1 VNYSFN
7 KRLKT
12 FFIIDSLLISEICCF
27 TTAGLKHST
36 KHPSK
41 SFLYQN
47 LGSLIFTH
55 FSIIQALRISAT
67 PPRSLHHRKKIEIQK
82 LILHCLLYN
91 IPNRG
96 YQMHGQ
102 SEPRWSG
109 SAITPEAIKS
119 WRDWGLHWSNHTVS
133 SHQNEHTNIDLKH
146 KKHTH
151 LNSFSVVV
159 TGYYHIHFSP
169 FSISL

>member
-1 VNYSFN
+1 MKYAVSRQLVWTQHKTSQQIIPLSKFSQSDLYSF
-7 KRLKT
+7 
-12 FFIIDSLLISEICCF
+12 FLLYKQSALQLHP
-27 TTAGLKHST
+27 TAPPTSQKHT
-36 KHPSK
+36 EKK
-41 SFLYQN
+41 EV
-47 LGSLIFTH
+47 
-55 FSIIQALRISAT
+55 
-67 PPRSLHHRKKIEIQK
+67 KIEIQK

-151 LNSFSVVV
+151 LNSFSEVV

>member
-1 VNYSFN
+1 MKYAISRQLVWTQPKASQQIIPLSKCSRSDLYSF
-7 KRLKT
+7 
-12 FFIIDSLLISEICCF
+12 
-27 TTAGLKHST
+27 
-36 KHPSK
+36 
-41 SFLYQN
+41 
-47 LGSLIFTH
+47 
-55 FSIIQALRISAT
+55 SITQALRIAT
-67 PPRSLHHRKKIEIQK
+67 PPHPLHQRHRLKKEVKIEIQK

-133 SHQNEHTNIDLKH
+133 SHQNEHTNIDLEH
-146 KKHTH
+146 KKHKH
-151 LNSFSVVV
+151 LNSFSEVV